1 MSKEMREHID
11 KFRQFINENYNDEYN
26 KALKDVNV
34 LIPLIS
40 HEIIHENGL
49 EHTEENM
56 IKLNREIKQKVESG
70 DDYVLDKMWD
80 LAGSAVLKHA
90 INVITH
96 YHKNN

>member
-1 MSKEMREHID
+1 MKKAVKSFEE
-11 KFRQFINENYNDEYN
+11 FINENYHDEYH
-26 KALKDVNV
+26 KALKDINV

-40 HEIIHENGL
+40 HEIIHKNGI

-56 IKLNREIKQKVESG
+56 VKLNSEIKQKVEQG
-70 DDYVLDKMWD
+70 DDDILDRMWD
-80 LAGSAVLKHA
+80 LAGSVILKHA